1 MLPRETIIMMKLG
14 MPETEKW
21 NKNGFH
27 THWFHNFF
35 SHFSM
40 IFKNPW
46 TDPKSVKK
54 LIFFRLNLNQ
64 PLLSSWN
71 KVWCDVS
78 EYFYCWQ
85 FTFNHVRNNNMDF
98 NVVVTI
104 IAVRF
109 NFFYFL
115 PLNIST
121 IMYLPT
127 FCNLWGRYY
136 TYLHMYIYS

>member
-1 MLPRETIIMMKLG
+1 

-54 LIFFRLNLNQ
+54 IDFFSVK
-64 PLLSSWN
+64 P
-71 KVWCDVS
+71 
-78 EYFYCWQ
+78 EPA
-85 FTFNHVRNNNMDF
+85 
-98 NVVVTI
+98 TI
-104 IAVRF
+104 ILVKQSLVRCF
-109 NFFYFL
+109 RVFLLLTVYFQ
-115 PLNIST
+115 P
-121 IMYLPT
+121 
-127 FCNLWGRYY
+127 CEK
-136 TYLHMYIYS
+136 